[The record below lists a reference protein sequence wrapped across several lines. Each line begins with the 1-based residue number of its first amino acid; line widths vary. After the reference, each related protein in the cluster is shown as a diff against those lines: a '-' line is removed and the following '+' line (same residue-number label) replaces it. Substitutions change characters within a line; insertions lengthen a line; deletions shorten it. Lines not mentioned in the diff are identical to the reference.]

1 MILLLYNS
9 NIQIKASSVQSV
21 QFSSVVQ
28 SCPTLRPHEPQHA
41 RPSSKNIIST
51 KNIYFFLQWVNSI
64 CYWLCFRHCAT
75 KIHAPLSLPSRNLQ
89 SKERNRH
96 GMKPH
101 GKSEKDLK
109 NRAVRPASQSRGPL
123 RMLVPQMDK
132 ARESFQ
138 AEQTALSIQYRQVP
152 DGTILLACRILLQTT
167 ELTVALASGCVNETK
182 VGN

>member
-1 MILLLYNS
+1 
-9 NIQIKASSVQSV
+9 
-21 QFSSVVQ
+21 
-28 SCPTLRPHEPQHA
+28 
-41 RPSSKNIIST
+41 
-51 KNIYFFLQWVNSI
+51 
-64 CYWLCFRHCAT
+64 
-75 KIHAPLSLPSRNLQ
+75 
-89 SKERNRH
+89 
-96 GMKPH
+96 MKPH